1 MISARSASEGGR
13 GMRRKRRIKSEAG
26 SDGEHDNENGTPPP
40 SGAPQKGNSVAFYRQ
55 LLRRVKRQVQH
66 IKQEEH
72 ALAVYAAEGWR
83 GGSRKKV
90 QLTYD
95 MHRSRV
101 ALERRRAA
109 IREALALCDA
119 PPGLRSIPAELFD
132 EEGELEEHHIFCAV
146 CYSYEMADDDDV
158 ILCDGPCNCA
168 FHQNCLDPPVDVS
181 KLPED
186 EGWLCPACDCKADI
200 LDVLYEEFGIEYDIN
215 EPWTNILP
223 PSANP
228 LDEGPGPGGEMDT
241 EGGGVSEDEEGS
253 GGGGGGGGK
262 QRRRPRRRVKPPPP
276 GVVPATGGWLAE
288 DLPSEDEEDEDFAAE
303 PCEANSDGE
312 PGDRY
317 GGVDEVK
324 SAADAAAHAAEG
336 GGEHDSDGEEGEEG
350 DGEGENEE
358 DGSSEG
364 DDVDSD
370 DLMEDLEAESGLSG
384 LGEGED
390 EDELGSDGD
399 EEEGLGEE
407 DGEGEGAEMMMEGKR
422 QRKQVNYAELHK
434 QLFGVAPAA
443 PGEDE
448 LEEDDDY
455 NPELFSPPGKR

>member
-1 MISARSASEGGR
+1 
-13 GMRRKRRIKSEAG
+13 
-26 SDGEHDNENGTPPP
+26 
-40 SGAPQKGNSVAFYRQ
+40 
-55 LLRRVKRQVQH
+55 
-66 IKQEEH
+66 
-72 ALAVYAAEGWR
+72 
-83 GGSRKKV
+83 
-90 QLTYD
+90 

-146 CYSYEMADDDDV
+146 CHSYEMADDDDV

-223 PSANP
+223 PSANTP
-228 LDEGPGPGGEMDT
+228 DEGPGPGGELDT
-241 EGGGVSEDEEGS
+241 EGGGVSEDEEG
-253 GGGGGGGGK
+253 GGGGGGGK
-262 QRRRPRRRVKPPPP
+262 QRRRRPRRRIKPPPQ
-276 GVVPATGGWLAE
+276 GAVPATGGWLAE

-303 PCEANSDGE
+303 PSEANSGGE
-312 PGDRY
+312 PGDGD
-317 GGVDEVK
+317 GGGGDVQ
-324 SAADAAAHAAEG
+324 SPGDAATAGDGG
-336 GGEHDSDGEEGEEG
+336 GGEEGSDGEEGEEG
-350 DGEGENEE
+350 DSGGEEHEE

-364 DDVDSD
+364 GDVDSD
-370 DLMEDLEAESGLSG
+370 DVMEDLEAESGLSS
-384 LGEGED
+384 LGEEED
-390 EDELGSDGD
+390 EDEEMATDGN

-407 DGEGEGAEMMMEGKR
+407 DGEGEAMEMMTEGKR